1 MSFSMS
7 YDELVSMRN
16 YIETS
21 IKIHQIEIL
30 RILHKNGV
38 YMNENQNGTHV
49 NMMEIP
55 PNVLEEVNKY
65 LEYIK
70 YQENSLDIDEK
81 QKEEYKNIFF
91 TKTT

>member
-1 MSFSMS
+1 MTFSMS
-7 YDELVSMRN
+7 YEELVSMRN
-16 YIETS
+16 YIES
-21 IKIHQIEIL
+21 AIKIHQIEIL
-30 RILHKNGV
+30 RILYKNGI
-38 YMNENQNGTHV
+38 YMNENQNGTHI
-49 NMMEIP
+49 NLMEIP
-55 PNVLEEVNKY
+55 PNVLEELNKY

>member
-1 MSFSMS
+1 MNSSIS

-16 YIETS
+16 YIES
-21 IKIHQIEIL
+21 MIKIHQVEIL
-30 RILHKNGV
+30 RILYKNGV
-38 YMNENQNGTHV
+38 YMNENQNGTHI
-49 NMMEIP
+49 NLMDTQPE
-55 PNVLEEVNKY
+55 VLEEVKKY
-65 LEYIK
+65 LEYVK